1 MEFGER
7 KRRRKSQSFKVV
19 TDEDVDQPLVNSS
32 CTEANEESKDS
43 PVDEAEKEE
52 APGTEI
58 KRQITGMMRLLSD
71 KTGRVYQRPGAKG
84 DDLKED
90 PQDYGPSWVQQPPA
104 ALPHLPENHNWTH
117 AAEPEPSS
125 SCPIPVANGQ
135 RYTHETTCSAAPRI
149 RNQPTGEANDKAP
162 PPSSPEGPCC
172 VHSCQG
178 TLQAI
183 LQELRSMRRLMQTQQ
198 ASLVKQDQTASS
210 PQPTCLAPGPDP
222 PLHGARKRRPVF
234 KMTPLNVSGR
244 RASVSTPGSP
254 SCVSPMPPPVT
265 SLQSRNCDGF
275 FKKGSSGH
283 AEEIKRAVQNISTA
297 ANDRHAPL
305 LSEAGEPQP
314 KEPAVRLAEEYDVF
328 IPKDQ
333 LDSILLNYTRS
344 GSLLFRKL
352 VCAFFDDSTLAN
364 SLPNGKRKRG
374 LNDNRKG
381 LDQNIVGAIK
391 GFTEKYCKTYRI
403 EKLPGPRDWIQ
414 ILQDQIKL
422 ARRRLKRD
430 AEDVSSK
437 ASSSRACI

>member
-32 CTEANEESKDS
+32 CTDANEESKDS
-43 PVDEAEKEE
+43 PVDEAEEE
-52 APGTEI
+52 EEPGTEI

-71 KTGRVYQRPGAKG
+71 KTGRVYQRTGAKG
-84 DDLKED
+84 DDLKKD
-90 PQDYGPSWVQQPPA
+90 PQDYGPSWVQPPA
-104 ALPHLPENHNWTH
+104 TLPHLPENHNWTH

-125 SCPIPVANGQ
+125 SCPIPIANGQ
-135 RYTHETTCSAAPRI
+135 RYTHETTCSTAPRV
-149 RNQPTGEANDKAP
+149 RNQPKDEANDKA

-172 VHSCQG
+172 MHSCQG

-198 ASLVKQDQTASS
+198 ASLVKQDQAAS
-210 PQPTCLAPGPDP
+210 PQPTYLVPGPA
-222 PLHGARKRRPVF
+222 PLRRARKRRPVF

-254 SCVSPMPPPVT
+254 SCVSLMPPIT
-265 SLQSRNCDGF
+265 SLQSRDCDG

-283 AEEIKRAVQNISTA
+283 AEEIKLAVQNISMA
-297 ANDRHAPL
+297 ANNQHTPL

-328 IPKDQ
+328 IPKAQ

-403 EKLPGPRDWIQ
+403 EKLPGPRDWVQ